1 MIRARLRRSRRED
14 EGEKADEFIEV
25 DPAELT
31 GLFTTP
37 HWLRDLG
44 LTSWLLVGV
53 TLLLVGVVWLLA
65 LTDTIVMPLITAA
78 VVAAVASPLI
88 AWLRRHGV
96 PRGLAAALLMLSLVL
111 LGVALVV
118 IIVGGITSQSGDI
131 NGQLSDAKN
140 TIEGWLKDLGVNS
153 DTAKN
158 AKDDASQSVST
169 SVSTLLNGVVSG
181 IEELSGLAF
190 FLALTALSLFFLLKD
205 GPVIRGW
212 AERHAGVPVPV
223 AHTVSGRVLQSLRG
237 YFFGVTIVAAFNAV
251 VITLGAL
258 ILGVPLVGT
267 IAVVTFL
274 AAYIPYLGA
283 WSAGAFTVLVHRRL

>member
-88 AWLRRHGV
+88 AWLRRRGV

-140 TIEGWLKDLGVNS
+140 TIEGWLKDLGVDS

-223 AHTVSGRVLQSLRG
+223 AHSVSGRVLQSVRG
-237 YFFGVTIVAAFNAV
+237 YFFGVTIVAAFVYVFTYSSNHRSCS
-251 VITLGAL
+251 ITWRTRPPRKAMSLPARIGTCLSARAL
-258 ILGVPLVGT
+258 V
-267 IAVVTFL
+267 
-274 AAYIPYLGA
+274 
-283 WSAGAFTVLVHRRL
+283 RE